1 MGSLP
6 TMTKQFRFGF
16 VLNDSFDVWGL
27 MVMKTSE
34 IRLACLLGYSICDLH
49 YENMVS
55 EYFMIATLWDFQIA
69 ILGYFKKSP

>member
-6 TMTKQFRFGF
+6 TMTKQFRFVF

-55 EYFMIATLWDFQIA
+55 EYE
-69 ILGYFKKSP
+69 